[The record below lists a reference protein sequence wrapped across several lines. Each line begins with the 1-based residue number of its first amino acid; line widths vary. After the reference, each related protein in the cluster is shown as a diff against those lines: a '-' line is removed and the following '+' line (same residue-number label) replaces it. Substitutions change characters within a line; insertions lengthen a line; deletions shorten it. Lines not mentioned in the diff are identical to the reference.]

1 MGKGNAAVI
10 GALYYFL
17 LRNSVNS
24 IYSLACVI
32 GINYRIIDSFNS
44 FVYWAGDKSYFKYYE
59 IAGF

>member
-32 GINYRIIDSFNS
+32 GINYR
-44 FVYWAGDKSYFKYYE
+44 
-59 IAGF
+59 